1 MQKTTL
7 VKNKDIQKTWH
18 QVDAAGQVLGRLA
31 TQVARL
37 LIGKNKVT
45 YSNHQDVGDFVVIK
59 NAAKAK
65 FASRVKK
72 LEQKKYYSYSGYPG
86 GLRTKTLGEKVK
98 TSPEDVIRGAVREM
112 IDDNRLRKLRMR
124 RLKVVSG
131 DSHNFPIKK

>member
-1 MQKTTL
+1 M
-7 VKNKDIQKTWH
+7 
-18 QVDAAGQVLGRLA
+18 GRLA